1 VNALLKPAATRPRI
15 GFLGVGWIG
24 RMRLQALVAD
34 GSAEIAAIAD
44 PHLDSLQ
51 IAAACAPGA
60 RTGDCLDYLL
70 GQDVDGIVIATPS
83 ALHAQQTHMALQSGL
98 AVLCQKPLTCTA
110 SEAEAVIAA
119 ARRNGRLLGVD
130 FSYRYVAGVRE
141 LRDRIQSGELGQL
154 YAIDLVFH
162 NAYGPDKPWF
172 YEVRQSGGGCAMD
185 LGSHL
190 VDLALWMS
198 GSDGFASLDA
208 QLYTQGRRLEP
219 PYETAEDYATMQ
231 ASLIEGTSVRMSCSW
246 HLPAGRE
253 ALIEASF
260 YGTRGGASLRNVAGS
275 FYDFRVER
283 YNGTQSE
290 CLARPPD
297 AWGGRALVQWA
308 QRVGAGEGFDAAE
321 AAHLLQ
327 VARTVDRIYAR

>member
-1 VNALLKPAATRPRI
+1 VNAVLKPAAVRPRI

-24 RMRLQALVAD
+24 RLRLQALVAD
-34 GSAEIAAIAD
+34 GSAEVAAIAD

-60 RTGDCLDYLL
+60 RTGNCLEYLL
-70 GQDVDGIVIATPS
+70 DQRIDGVVIATPS
-83 ALHAQQTHMALQSGL
+83 ALHAEQVRSALQSGL
-98 AVLCQKPLTCTA
+98 AVFCQKPLTCTA
-110 SEAEAVIAA
+110 DEAEAVIAS
-119 ARRNGRLLGVD
+119 ARGGNRLLAVD
-130 FSYRYVAGVRE
+130 FSYRHVAGLRE

-172 YEVRQSGGGCAMD
+172 YEVNQSGGGCVMD

-190 VDLALWMS
+190 VDLALWIS
-198 GSDGFASLDA
+198 GSDGFAAVDA
-208 QLYTQGRRLEP
+208 RLYGQGHRLEP
-219 PYETAEDYATMQ
+219 PYASAEDYATIQ
-231 ASLIEGTSVRMSCSW
+231 ATLAEGTSVRMSCSW
-246 HLPAGRE
+246 RLPAGRD
-253 ALIEASF
+253 ALIEAAF
-260 YGTRGGASLRNVAGS
+260 YGTRGGAALRNVAGS
-275 FYDFRVER
+275 FYDFRVDR

-308 QRVGAGEGFDAAE
+308 QRVRAGEGFDAAE
-321 AAHLLQ
+321 AAHLLK
-327 VARTVDRIYAR
+327 VAQTMDRIYAR